1 MPATPTP
8 APDLLA
14 PASRY
19 GRTMLDAAR
28 WSVVGMAAVLPFST
42 AATNVFMALAL
53 IAWLASGQV
62 LASVRLMAR
71 QPVAVGATLAV
82 LALCA
87 GALWSSAPPEAWAE
101 AISKYRKLL
110 LLALLVVL
118 LGDWRWQ
125 SRVLL
130 AFFGSVAVLLLVST
144 GIYLGVPGLPEM
156 DWYQGAIVRRSHITH
171 STMMALL
178 VLASGVFAWRT
189 RVPWQRGVALA
200 IAALALANML
210 TMIHG
215 RTGYLL
221 VAALLLWA
229 GLQRFGWKGAVAA
242 LALGATV
249 AVTVYSTVPSVRQ
262 RVDMVR
268 SDLSEYRSGEIIS
281 SSGVR
286 LHFYK
291 RAIQILRD
299 HPWLGTGTGSWSV
312 EYERRNANDPE
323 ILKTFPGLGNPHND
337 YLLIGVQLGLA
348 GIALFVAALVA
359 LYRLAGRLPTA
370 RAWLA
375 RGTLV
380 AYASGALVNSFLW
393 DAAEG
398 TIFVLLIGAL
408 FAGPWPPRAAGSDAA
423 GSGAANSGAAG

>member
-1 MPATPTP
+1 
-8 APDLLA
+8 
-14 PASRY
+14 
-19 GRTMLDAAR
+19 
-28 WSVVGMAAVLPFST
+28 MAAVLPFST

-53 IAWLASGQV
+53 LAWLASGQV
-62 LASVRLMAR
+62 LASVRAMAR
-71 QPVAVGATLAV
+71 QPVAIGALLAV

-125 SRVLL
+125 RRVLL
-130 AFFGSVAVLLLVST
+130 TFFGSVTVLLLVST
-144 GIYLGVPGLPEM
+144 GIYLGVPGLPAM
-156 DWYQGAIVRRSHITH
+156 DAGQGAIVRRSHITQ

-178 VLASGVFAWRT
+178 LLAMLVWAWRT
-189 RVPWQRGVALA
+189 RLPWQRVLALA
-200 IAALALANML
+200 IGALALLNVL

-215 RTGYLL
+215 RTGYLV

-242 LALGATV
+242 LALGTAA
-249 AVTVYSTVPSVRQ
+249 AVTAYSVVPSVRQ

-268 SDLSEYRSGEIIS
+268 TDLSEYRSGDIVT

-286 LHFYK
+286 LHFYE
-291 RAIQILRD
+291 RAVQILRE
-299 HPWLGTGTGSWSV
+299 HPVLGTGTGSWSV

-323 ILKTFPGLGNPHND
+323 VLKTPSGLGNPHND
-337 YLLIGVQLGLA
+337 YLLIGVQLGLV

-359 LYRLAGRLPTA
+359 LYRMAGKLPSA

-380 AYASGALVNSFLW
+380 AYAAGALVNSFLW
-393 DAAEG
+393 DATEG

-408 FAGPWPPRAAGSDAA
+408 FAGPWPPPRAADSGS
-423 GSGAANSGAAG
+423 SG